1 MPAVCYDISMRLFKE
16 YREETVINRSRFIAC
31 VKCTR
36 TEEEARAYIEQIRKE
51 YPDATHVCTA
61 YMLGENNMIQR
72 SSDNKEPSGTAG
84 VPMLESIRKSGL
96 SDVCACVVRYFG
108 GVKLGAGGLIRAYSG
123 SVADAL
129 AHAEKTEEVLLDEWR
144 ITYPY
149 DLSGTLENW
158 LRRNTE
164 IVDLIYDEQVT
175 CIIHTE
181 RKDIEETVR
190 DLSKGTVTP
199 KYEKTVHT
207 ERLIQA

>member
-1 MPAVCYDISMRLFKE
+1 
-16 YREETVINRSRFIAC
+16 
-31 VKCTR
+31 
-36 TEEEARAYIEQIRKE
+36 
-51 YPDATHVCTA
+51 
-61 YMLGENNMIQR
+61 MLGENNMIQR

-129 AHAEKTEEVLLDEWR
+129 AHAEKTEEVLLDEWW
-144 ITYPY
+144 ITCPY
-149 DLSGTLENW
+149 DLAGTLENW

-164 IVDLIYDEQVT
+164 IIDLIYDEQVT

>member
-1 MPAVCYDISMRLFKE
+1 MRILEE
-16 YREETVINRSRFIAC
+16 YREETVINKSRFIAC

-36 TEEEARAYIEQIRKE
+36 TEEEAREYIEQIRKE
-51 YPDATHVCTA
+51 YPDASHVCTA

-84 VPMLESIRKSGL
+84 VPMLESIRKSGM

-123 SVADAL
+123 AVADAL
-129 AHAEKTEEVLLDEWR
+129 AHAKKSEEILLDEWK

-149 DLSGTLENW
+149 DLSGTVENW
-158 LRRNTE
+158 LRRNTD
-164 IVDLIYDEQVT
+164 IQDIAYDEQVT
-175 CIIHTE
+175 CTILTD
-181 RKDIEETVR
+181 RKDIEDTIR

-199 KYEKTVHT
+199 VYEKTVHT
-207 ERLIQA
+207 EREIQTEE

>member
-1 MPAVCYDISMRLFKE
+1 MRLLDE
-16 YREETVINRSRFIAC
+16 YREETVINKSRFIAC

-36 TEEEARAYIEQIRKE
+36 TEEEARAYIEEIRKQF
-51 YPDATHVCTA
+51 PDASHVCTA

-84 VPMLESIRKSGL
+84 IPMLESIRKSGL

-123 SVADAL
+123 AVADAL
-129 AHAEKTEEVLLDEWR
+129 AHAKKSEEIAMDRWR

-149 DLSGTLENW
+149 ELSGTLENW
-158 LRRNTE
+158 LRRNTD
-164 IVDLIYDEQVT
+164 IIDLTYGDRVT
-175 CIIHTE
+175 CTILTE

-190 DLSKGTVTP
+190 DFSRGTVIP
-199 KYEKTVHT
+199 VYEKTVHT
-207 ERLIQA
+207 EREIQTEE

>member
-1 MPAVCYDISMRLFKE
+1 MRLEKE

-31 VKCTR
+31 VNR
-36 TEEEARAYIEQIRKE
+36 AVSEEEARAYIETIRKE

-96 SDVCACVVRYFG
+96 SDVVACVVRYFG

-123 SVADAL
+123 SVASAL
-129 AHAEKTEEVLLDEWR
+129 ANAPKTESVPMDIWQV
-144 ITYPY
+144 TYPY
-149 DLSGTLENW
+149 DMSGTLENW

-164 IVDLIYDEQVT
+164 I
-175 CIIHTE
+175 
-181 RKDIEETVR
+181 R
-190 DLSKGTVTP
+190 DLSYDSAVTCTFASEKKDIPENIRNLSKGAVEAVFLETV
-199 KYEKTVHT
+199 YIEKKV
-207 ERLIQA
+207 